1 MKKITST
8 LFAMIISAVTLYS
21 CGSGWEELKPVS
33 NEKNLRIKLEITE
46 ESGSG
51 ENGAFALRITN
62 ESDSDFVQCSF
73 RFDDKYEHKFEGLA
87 DKTGDAVIPLTRS
100 LIKTRETFVF
110 YFNDKIDNYTRFGLK
125 EQIKDGRKNYIPS
138 TIEFSCHVGTMV
150 WKVPEKL

>member
-1 MKKITST
+1 MKNYV
-8 LFAMIISAVTLYS
+8 LPAIIIILATTAIFS

-33 NEKNLRIKLEITE
+33 NEKNLRIKLEITK

-51 ENGAFALRITN
+51 DNGAFALRITN

-73 RFDDKYEHKFEGLA
+73 RFDDKYEHKFEGLT

-100 LIKTRETFVF
+100 LIRTRETFVF

-125 EQIKDGRKNYIPS
+125 EQILDGRKDYIPS
-138 TIEFSCHVGTMV
+138 TIEFNCHVGTIV
-150 WKVPEKL
+150 WKVPENI

>member
-1 MKKITST
+1 MKNR
-8 LFAMIISAVTLYS
+8 IISHIIFVLTAVVLHS

-46 ESGSG
+46 EGGSG
-51 ENGAFALRITN
+51 ENGSFALRITN

-87 DKTGDAVIPLTRS
+87 DKTGDVMIPLTRS
-100 LIKTRETFVF
+100 LIRTRETFIF

-138 TIEFSCHVGTMV
+138 LIEFNCHVGTIV
-150 WKVPEKL
+150 WKVPEDL

>member
-1 MKKITST
+1 MRKIILT
-8 LFAMIISAVTLYS
+8 LFAIIIAAVNLNS
-21 CGSGWEELKPVS
+21 CGSGWEELKPES

-51 ENGAFALRITN
+51 ENGAFGLRITN

-73 RFDDKYEHKFEGLA
+73 RFDDKYEHKFEGLS

-100 LIKTRETFVF
+100 LLKTRETFVF

-125 EQIKDGRKNYIPS
+125 DRIKDGRKNYIPS
-138 TIEFSCHVGTMV
+138 TIEFNCHVGTIV
-150 WKVPEKL
+150 WKVPEHL

>member
-1 MKKITST
+1 MKNKVLTAV
-8 LFAMIISAVTLYS
+8 LIIFSAAALCS

-46 ESGSG
+46 EGGSG

-110 YFNDKIDNYTRFGLK
+110 YFNDKIDNYARFGLK
-125 EQIKDGRKNYIPS
+125 EQIKDGKKNYIPS
-138 TIEFSCHVGTMV
+138 TIEFNCHVGTIV

>member
-1 MKKITST
+1 MKNKI
-8 LFAMIISAVTLYS
+8 LSAVILIFSAAALCS

-51 ENGAFALRITN
+51 ENGAFGLRITN

-125 EQIKDGRKNYIPS
+125 DQIKDGRKNYIPS
-138 TIEFSCHVGTMV
+138 TIEFNCHVGTIV
-150 WKVPEKL
+150 WKVPENL